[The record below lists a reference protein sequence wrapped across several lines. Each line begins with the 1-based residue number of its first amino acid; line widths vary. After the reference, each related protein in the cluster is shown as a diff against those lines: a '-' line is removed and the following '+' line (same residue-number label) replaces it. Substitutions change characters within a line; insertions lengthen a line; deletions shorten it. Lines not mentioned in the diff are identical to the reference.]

1 MIIKT
6 RGRKIMRDILSRKGR
21 TALVA
26 ISIMIGVFG
35 AVTLISAND
44 LLVRQIRQDIN
55 PDEVAMTRLY
65 VTVPAAGTDVST
77 ETGEDQVLDL
87 IRNRRVIAG
96 VTRIEGQVTVP
107 VFWQREGEERFREAN
122 LMAFSEPF
130 GAIQLEPMR
139 LVEGEWPQPGQNQI
153 ALERRMA
160 DEYGLSVGDTLVF
173 RTPGTQ
179 GASDPWTVSAIVF
192 HPYWVTVGDN
202 QNQPERRLYANLD
215 DARHIVPF
223 SGFNSF
229 YLRYIDTETSEKQA
243 DRLMEV
249 VAEQTNYIPQLYW
262 LDDPDNY
269 FLIGEVAEVTNVLNM
284 LAVVALVVSGFLVMN
299 VVNTIVVE
307 QKRQIGVMKSL
318 GATQLDN
325 FVMYAGIALVYGAL
339 GTVPGLILGVIVG
352 ALMAQSVAPFAFTLI
367 EGFKVSPLGIIL
379 GAVMGLLVPVAAA
392 FVPVFNGTRV
402 TIMDAMTDLGI
413 AGTWGRGLSAR
424 VIKALPLPITIRQ
437 ALSNV
442 MQKKGRLALTVIT
455 LTLAAAAFMGV
466 FAMFTVINAEIA
478 SLFDTFN
485 YQIMVIPS
493 EAQDFEQVSQRI
505 SSVEGVA
512 GVYPG
517 AGFLVRLFDL
527 SGTEIS
533 IGAGFEGSD
542 ELQAIG
548 YDPRTPAVD
557 LTFESGTGW
566 DEDPTRAGVVLTTP
580 AAKSTGKSTGDH
592 VVVSAG
598 GRTAEYEI
606 IGVASYPF
614 PFVLMRWEDLARQA
628 GFVLGD
634 AGTPDDPS
642 DDPPLPT
649 SYLVTLTA
657 EDPSAAAVDDT
668 IAQVSEALLADG
680 VTASFANMVEQQEQI
695 AEGILVF
702 NMIFQITSAVM
713 AAVGAI
719 GLLTTLSM
727 AVFER
732 QKEIGVMRSIGA
744 GSSTIVLQFLVEGL
758 LIGVLAWIIAIPLS
772 YGLAISLLDGLGF
785 AEFIEFSYPLWV
797 LGLGLVGMLIIA
809 TVASL
814 WPSISAARRTVS
826 DILRYQ

>member
-1 MIIKT
+1 
-6 RGRKIMRDILSRKGR
+6 
-21 TALVA
+21 
-26 ISIMIGVFG
+26 
-35 AVTLISAND
+35 
-44 LLVRQIRQDIN
+44 
-55 PDEVAMTRLY
+55 
-65 VTVPAAGTDVST
+65 
-77 ETGEDQVLDL
+77 
-87 IRNRRVIAG
+87 
-96 VTRIEGQVTVP
+96 
-107 VFWQREGEERFREAN
+107 
-122 LMAFSEPF
+122 
-130 GAIQLEPMR
+130 MR

-160 DEYGLSVGDTLVF
+160 DEYGLGVGDTITF
-173 RTPGTQ
+173 RTPGSEQ
-179 GASDPWTVSAIVF
+179 ASEPWTVSAIVF

-202 QNQPERRLYANLD
+202 QNQPERRLYATLD
-215 DARHIVPF
+215 DARRIVPF

-229 YLRYIDTETSEKQA
+229 YLRYIDTEVSENQA

-249 VAEQTNYIPQLYW
+249 VAERTNYIPQLYW
-262 LDDPDNY
+262 LDNPDDY

-318 GATQLDN
+318 GATRLDS
-325 FVMYAGIALVYGAL
+325 FIIYAGIALVYGVL
-339 GTVPGLILGVIVG
+339 GTIPGVNLGVIVG
-352 ALMAQSVAPFAFTLI
+352 AVMAQSVAPFAFTLI
-367 EGFKVSPLGIIL
+367 EGFKVSSMGVIV
-379 GAVMGLLVPVAAA
+379 GAVMGLFVPVAAA

-424 VIKALPLPITIRQ
+424 VIKALPVPITMRQ

-442 MQKKGRLALTVIT
+442 VQKKGRLALTVIT

-466 FAMFTVINAEIA
+466 FAMFTVINQEIA
-478 SLFDTFN
+478 NLFDTFK
-485 YQIMVIPS
+485 YEIMVIPN
-493 EAQDFEQVSQRI
+493 EAQDYNQMSQRI
-505 SSVEGVA
+505 SNVDGVA
-512 GVYPG
+512 TVYPG

-527 SGTEIS
+527 SGTMIS
-533 IGAGFEGSD
+533 VGAGFEGSD

-548 YDPRTPAVD
+548 FDPQTPAVD
-557 LTFESGTGW
+557 LTYDEGTGW
-566 DEDPTRAGVVLTTP
+566 EDDPTRSGVVLTTP
-580 AAKSTGKSTGDH
+580 AAKSIGKTAGDRI
-592 VVVSAG
+592 VVSAG
-598 GRTAEYEI
+598 GRTSEYEI

-614 PFVLMRWEDLARQA
+614 PFVLMNWQDLSRQV

-634 AGTPDDPS
+634 AGTPDDYS
-642 DDPPLPT
+642 DDPALPT
-649 SYLVTLTA
+649 SYLVTVAA
-657 EDPSAAAVDDT
+657 EDPSAAEVDDT
-668 IAQVSEALLADG
+668 IADISEALLSSG

-727 AVFER
+727 AVYER

-744 GSSTIVLQFLVEGL
+744 GSGTIVTQFLVEGI
-758 LIGVLAWIIAIPLS
+758 LIGVLAWVLAVPLS
-772 YGLAISLLDGLGF
+772 YLLAVSLLDGLGF
-785 AEFIEFSYPLWV
+785 ADFIDFSYPIWV
-797 LGLGLVGMLIIA
+797 LGLGLVGMIIVA

-814 WPSISAARRTVS
+814 WPSIAAARRTVS